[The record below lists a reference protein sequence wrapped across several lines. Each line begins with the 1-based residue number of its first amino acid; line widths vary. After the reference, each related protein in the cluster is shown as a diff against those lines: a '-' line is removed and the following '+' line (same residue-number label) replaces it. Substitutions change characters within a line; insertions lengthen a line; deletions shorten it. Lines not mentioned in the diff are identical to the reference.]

1 MTHENRGRVTINPD
15 GDWTLFTS
23 RASIPAD
30 SEVLGVVKR
39 SNGDCGA
46 LVRIANGGYVQIND
60 GVMIALDGRK
70 VASALGLKSNG
81 GRKETMDGGKRIT
94 IYLSEGDIALAKSL
108 GNGNV
113 SEGIRTALKKIL

>member
-1 MTHENRGRVTINPD
+1 MTHGNRGRVTINPD

-23 RASIPAD
+23 RASIPAGA
-30 SEVLGVVKR
+30 EVLGVVK
-39 SNGDCGA
+39 SGTIAGA
-46 LVRIANGGYVQIND
+46 LVRMASGGYVQINN
-60 GVMIALDGRK
+60 GVMKTLDGRK
-70 VASALGLKSNG
+70 VSSALGLKSNG